1 MAIMAK
7 STLGKDIRSNSRKD
21 ILKDRSTGPTPVLA
35 EASTHVMDNGT
46 QQKGKNTE
54 LSKVS
59 REAKLK
65 QQRMDALGHLS

>member
-1 MAIMAK
+1 
-7 STLGKDIRSNSRKD
+7 
-21 ILKDRSTGPTPVLA
+21 
-35 EASTHVMDNGT
+35 MDNGT

-54 LSKVS
+54 LIKVS

>member
-7 STLGKDIRSNSRKD
+7 STLGKDICSNSHKD
-21 ILKDRSTGPTPVLA
+21 ILKDRSGPTPVLA

-46 QQKGKNTE
+46 QQKGKDTE
-54 LSKVS
+54 LIKVS